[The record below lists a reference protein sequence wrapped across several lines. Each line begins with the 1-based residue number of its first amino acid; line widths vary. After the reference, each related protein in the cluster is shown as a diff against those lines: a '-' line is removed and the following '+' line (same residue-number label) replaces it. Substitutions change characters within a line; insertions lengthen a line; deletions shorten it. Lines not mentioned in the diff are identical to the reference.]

1 MHLFVLSLDQYVIIV
16 FLLLMEVKH
25 SRWSAVTLTFSLY
38 VIRIFLLIL
47 IALFVSTMMSL
58 SVDACTM
65 NLRTLNFFYYLILHL
80 DHNDS
85 ILIILLRLI
94 LYHYY
99 SILACDEYFSH
110 FCGIEPIVDGNRLV
124 SSHWVCAVVED

>member
-1 MHLFVLSLDQYVIIV
+1 MHLFVLSLDQYVVIV

-25 SRWSAVTLTFSLY
+25 SRWSAVTLTLSLY

-65 NLRTLNFFYYLILHL
+65 NLRTLNFFDYLILHL

-85 ILIILLRLI
+85 ILIILLWLI

-99 SILACDEYFSH
+99 SILACD
-110 FCGIEPIVDGNRLV
+110 
-124 SSHWVCAVVED
+124 